1 MAVISVTANNFTEVT
16 GTGKILL
23 DFYADWCA
31 PCRRLSPRVERF
43 SEEYPDIKVCK
54 INIDSEMEL
63 AMKFGVM
70 SIPTLVVL
78 RDGNLVTKSVG
89 EIEYEK
95 LVSIVAEA

>member
-1 MAVISVTANNFTEVT
+1 MAVINVTANNFTEVT

-43 SEEYPDIKVCK
+43 SEEYPDIKVGK

-78 RDGNLVTKSVG
+78 RDGNLGTKSVG